1 MIYNI
6 HYSGIRQGINKLVY
20 YYGTYNLHIK
30 CEPLH
35 NLHIKCEP
43 LHDLHIRC
51 EPLFNLHIKFEPLHI
66 RL

>member
-6 HYSGIRQGINKLVY
+6 HYSGIRQSINKLVY
-20 YYGTYNLHIK
+20 YYGTYNLHIR

-43 LHDLHIRC
+43 LHIKCEPVHDLHIKC
-51 EPLFNLHIKFEPLHI
+51 EPLHI